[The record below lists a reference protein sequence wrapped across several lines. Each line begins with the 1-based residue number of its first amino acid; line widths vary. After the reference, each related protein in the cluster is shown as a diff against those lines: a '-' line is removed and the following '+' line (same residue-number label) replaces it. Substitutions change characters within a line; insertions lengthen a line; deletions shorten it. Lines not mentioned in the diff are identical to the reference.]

1 MAKIALIAPGC
12 RGDQWGSTIEKDAEK
27 IAALGFETTFLE
39 DSVSKQYPFPGS
51 DLANTP
57 EQRARQIINFAQDLE
72 VTAMW
77 AVSGGESA
85 PEVSKLLVEYGLN
98 PAKYIEEHQVDPLS
112 GQKLD
117 YAIGAENGFP
127 QDRPLPTIVGMSDV
141 SSIQIALAKFGFP
154 SLYANVALLGSEF
167 LTKAATSI
175 SDTKAMSQ
183 FNGLMQVSD
192 GELPEKISGPV
203 YATVGGGLDS
213 ALRTDW
219 QPHFLPNTVL
229 MVEDVSGYQTLTQR
243 LREARSYGALENVQA
258 IIIGNATS
266 AGSKLSDG
274 IPAEVKIL
282 ADEIGLPVFLVPD
295 NQFGHLKDKEPTPI
309 ANFGIIEI
317 DTSSK
322 TAIVS
327 GENSRDLARAYQQ
340 QNFGKSGKRE
350 AISEEAQV
358 GAFTELETAPE
369 TLGLFPLN
377 RSADEQRDLTILEN
391 VVGGPTKKLLG
402 QLNSAGKTLLIVDGN
417 WVSLGRELT
426 DRYNKGDLDGV
437 SSIVVGIDNP
447 YPELKSRLDGATT
460 EQEKVAVC
468 LSFLTHPG
476 FQFTEFGDSRYVHD
490 ISTSSDNKIKNLKDN
505 DLRGFVETCFIPW
518 LKAHDIELKA
528 ENILI
533 DGSSFSIPIPPSRNS
548 EIITKIENP
557 EFTNQKVRHCEKR
570 IEYFAKRYM
579 EFLDS
584 GRGVNQAGDAITR
597 EVPVFMVDRS
607 SLPREMEA
615 GLFSAE
621 ILRVKV
627 NTNEHQE
634 EEEKTAEKQ
643 SFVEKLGLQKPDE
656 KPRSFVKAIQAGKD
670 GNGEAHG
677 L

>member
-1 MAKIALIAPGC
+1 
-12 RGDQWGSTIEKDAEK
+12 
-27 IAALGFETTFLE
+27 
-39 DSVSKQYPFPGS
+39 
-51 DLANTP
+51 
-57 EQRARQIINFAQDLE
+57 
-72 VTAMW
+72 MW

-85 PEVSKLLVEYGLN
+85 PEISKLLVEYGLN
-98 PAKYIEEHQVDPLS
+98 PTKYIEEHQVDPLS

-183 FNGLMQVSD
+183 FNGLIQVSD

-219 QPHFLPNTVL
+219 QPNFLPNTVL

-243 LREARSYGALENVQA
+243 LREARNSGALENVQA
-258 IIIGNATS
+258 IIIGNAPS

-274 IPAEVKIL
+274 IPAEVKVL

-340 QNFGKSGKRE
+340 QNFEKSGKRE
-350 AISEEAQV
+350 AVSEEAQV
-358 GAFTELETAPE
+358 GAFAELKTAPK
-369 TLGLFPLN
+369 TLELFPLN
-377 RSADEQRDLTILEN
+377 RSAEEQRDLTILEN
-391 VVGGPTKKLLG
+391 VAGGPTKKLPG

-447 YPELKSRLDGATT
+447 YPELKSRLDGAET
-460 EQEKVAVC
+460 EAEKVAVG
-468 LSFLTHPG
+468 LSFLTHPD
-476 FQFTEFGDSRYVHD
+476 FKFTAAEDGRYVCD
-490 ISTSSDNKIKNLKDN
+490 APFLGMENVDLKTWAESS
-505 DLRGFVETCFIPW
+505 FIPW
-518 LKAHDIELKA
+518 LKAHDIELKP
-528 ENILI
+528 EDILANGTKFSLPI
-533 DGSSFSIPIPPSRNS
+533 DAAKNS
-548 EIITKIENP
+548 EIIAKAENP
-557 EFTNQKVRHCEKR
+557 EVVNQKVRHCEKR
-570 IEYFAKRYM
+570 IEYFARRYM
-579 EFLDS
+579 EFSDS
-584 GRGVNQAGDAITR
+584 EKEVNQAGDVINH

-607 SLPREMEA
+607 SLPKEMKT

-621 ILRVKV
+621 SLSVKV
-627 NTNEHQE
+627 KTNEHQE
-634 EEEKTAEKQ
+634 EEEKTADKQ
-643 SFVEKLGLQKPDE
+643 SFVERLGLQKPDE
-656 KPRSFVKAIQAGKD
+656 KPRSFVEAMQAGKY
-670 GNGEAHG
+670 GKMKSLGGAHE

>member
-12 RGDQWGSTIEKDAEK
+12 RGDQWGSTIEQDAEK

-154 SLYANVALLGSEF
+154 SLYANVAMLGSEF

-183 FNGLMQVSD
+183 FNGLIQVSD
-192 GELPEKISGPV
+192 GELPGKIAGPV

-213 ALRTDW
+213 SLRTDW
-219 QPHFLPNTVL
+219 QPNFLPDTVL

-243 LREARSYGALENVQA
+243 LREARSSGALENVQA

-274 IPAEVKIL
+274 IPAEVKVL

-340 QNFGKSGKRE
+340 QNFEKSGKKE
-350 AISEEAQV
+350 AVSEEAQV
-358 GAFTELETAPE
+358 GAFAELKTAPK
-369 TLGLFPLN
+369 TLELFPLN
-377 RSADEQRDLTILEN
+377 LSAEEQRDLTILEN
-391 VVGGPTKKLLG
+391 VIGGPTKKLPG

-447 YPELKSRLDGATT
+447 YPELKSRLDGAAT
-460 EQEKVAVC
+460 EAEKVAVG
-468 LSFLTHPG
+468 LSFLTHPD
-476 FQFTEFGDSRYVHD
+476 FKFTAAEDGRYVCD
-490 ISTSSDNKIKNLKDN
+490 VPFLDMEDVDLKTWAESS
-505 DLRGFVETCFIPW
+505 FIPW
-518 LKAHDIELKA
+518 LKAHDIELKP
-528 ENILI
+528 EDILANGTKFSLPI
-533 DGSSFSIPIPPSRNS
+533 DAAKNS
-548 EIITKIENP
+548 EIIAKAENP
-557 EFTNQKVRHCEKR
+557 EVVNQKVRHCEKR
-570 IEYFAKRYM
+570 IEYFARRYM
-579 EFLDS
+579 EFSDS
-584 GRGVNQAGDAITR
+584 EREVNQAGDAIDH

-607 SLPREMEA
+607 SLPKEMKT

-621 ILRVKV
+621 SLSVKV
-627 NTNEHQE
+627 KTNEHQE
-634 EEEKTAEKQ
+634 KEEKTADKQ
-643 SFVEKLGLQKPDE
+643 SFVERLGLQKPDE
-656 KPRSFVKAIQAGKD
+656 KPRSFVEAMQAGAVANPPTK
-670 GNGEAHG
+670 
-677 L
+677 LI

>member
-27 IAALGFETTFLE
+27 IAALDFETTFLE

-117 YAIGAENGFP
+117 YVIGAKSGFP

-141 SSIQIALAKFGFP
+141 SNIQIALAKFGFP

-167 LTKAATSI
+167 LTKAAESI
-175 SDTKAMSQ
+175 FDTKAVSQ
-183 FNGLMQVSD
+183 FNGLIQVSD
-192 GELPEKISGPV
+192 GELPAKISGPV
-203 YATVGGGLDS
+203 YATVGGGLES
-213 ALRTDW
+213 SLRTYW
-219 QPHFLPNTVL
+219 QPNFLPNTVL

-243 LREARSYGALENVQA
+243 LREAQNSGALENVQA
-258 IIIGNATS
+258 IIIGNATG

-274 IPAEVKIL
+274 IPPEVKAF

-309 ANFGIIEI
+309 ANFGVIEI

-322 TAIVS
+322 IAIVS
-327 GENSRDLARAYQQ
+327 GENSRDLAKAYQQ

-358 GAFTELETAPE
+358 GAFAELETAPE
-369 TLGLFPLN
+369 TLELFPLN
-377 RSADEQRDLTILEN
+377 LSADEQRDLTILEN
-391 VVGGPTKKLLG
+391 VVGGPTKKLPG
-402 QLNSAGKTLLIVDGN
+402 QLNSAGKTLLIVDEN

-447 YPELKSRLDGATT
+447 YPELKSRLDGAAT
-460 EQEKVAVC
+460 EAEKVAVG
-468 LSFLTHPG
+468 LSFLTHPDFKFKAAEDG
-476 FQFTEFGDSRYVHD
+476 RYVCDAHFGMED
-490 ISTSSDNKIKNLKDN
+490 VDLKTWAESS
-505 DLRGFVETCFIPW
+505 FIPW
-518 LKAHDIELKA
+518 LKAHDIELKP
-528 ENILI
+528 EDILANGTKFSLPI
-533 DGSSFSIPIPPSRNS
+533 DAAKNS
-548 EIITKIENP
+548 EIIAKTENP
-557 EFTNQKVRHCEKR
+557 EVVNQKVRHCEKR
-570 IEYFAKRYM
+570 IEYFARRYM
-579 EFLDS
+579 EFS
-584 GRGVNQAGDAITR
+584 GSEREFNQAGDAIDH

-607 SLPREMEA
+607 SLPKEMKT

-621 ILRVKV
+621 SLSVKV
-627 NTNEHQE
+627 KTNEHSG
-634 EEEKTAEKQ
+634 KQ

-656 KPRSFVKAIQAGKD
+656 KPRSFVEAMQAGKY
-670 GNGEAHG
+670 GNIGSKGGAHE

>member
-98 PAKYIEEHQVDPLS
+98 PAKYIEEHKVDPLS

-183 FNGLMQVSD
+183 FNGLIQVSD
-192 GELPEKISGPV
+192 GELPGKIAGPV

-213 ALRTDW
+213 SLRTDW
-219 QPHFLPNTVL
+219 QPNFLPDTVL

-243 LREARSYGALENVQA
+243 LRETRSYGALENVQA

-274 IPAEVKIL
+274 IPAEVKVL

-340 QNFGKSGKRE
+340 QNFKKSGKRE
-350 AISEEAQV
+350 AVSEEAQV
-358 GAFTELETAPE
+358 GAFAELETAPE
-369 TLGLFPLN
+369 TLELFPLN

-447 YPELKSRLDGATT
+447 YPELKSRLADAAT
-460 EQEKVAVC
+460 EAEKVAVG
-468 LSFLTHPG
+468 LSFLTHPDFKFKAAEDG
-476 FQFTEFGDSRYVHD
+476 RYVCD
-490 ISTSSDNKIKNLKDN
+490 APFLGMEDVDLKTWAESS
-505 DLRGFVETCFIPW
+505 FIPW
-518 LKAHDIELKA
+518 LKAHDIELKP
-528 ENILI
+528 EDILANGTKFSLPI
-533 DGSSFSIPIPPSRNS
+533 DAAKNS
-548 EIITKIENP
+548 EIIAKAENP
-557 EFTNQKVRHCEKR
+557 EVVNQKVRHCEKR
-570 IEYFAKRYM
+570 IEYFARRYM
-579 EFLDS
+579 EFSDS
-584 GRGVNQAGDAITR
+584 EREVNQAGDAIDH

-607 SLPREMEA
+607 SLPKEMKT

-621 ILRVKV
+621 SLSVKV
-627 NTNEHQE
+627 KTNEHQE

-656 KPRSFVKAIQAGKD
+656 KPRSFVEAMQAGKY
-670 GNGEAHG
+670 GNIGSKGGAHE